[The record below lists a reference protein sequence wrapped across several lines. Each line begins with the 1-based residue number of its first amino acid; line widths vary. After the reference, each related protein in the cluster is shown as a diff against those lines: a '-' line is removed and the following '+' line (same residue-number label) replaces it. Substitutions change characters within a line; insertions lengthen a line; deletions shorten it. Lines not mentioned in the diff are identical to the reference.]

1 MQTDADIRGVGVEN
15 RGKIADVLYKSE
27 HHSTQPILIFNKE
40 NPHNLKSSNVL
51 RRGLD
56 YIALDFHALTVSMRK
71 FVNTLKHY
79 ISVNSFM

>member
-40 NPHNLKSSNVL
+40 NPQNFKSPDGL
-51 RRGLD
+51 RRKLD
-56 YIALDFHALTVSMRK
+56 YIGLHLCT
-71 FVNTLKHY
+71 
-79 ISVNSFM
+79 ISD